1 MQVTFDPHNKEDI
14 ALISLIVG
22 KKGVIIS
29 QPTAISGTPQDK
41 RNSNS
46 RPIEIQ
52 AAILE
57 AVKNGHNTP
66 KKLRQ
71 NLSYTFCQLQRAT
84 RQLLKQRA
92 LTSTGH
98 TTCRRFHAN

>member
-22 KKGVIIS
+22 KKGVIIN
-29 QPTAISGTPQDK
+29 QPTTINGNTKHQGNK
-41 RNSNS
+41 
-46 RPIEIQ
+46 PIEIQ

-57 AVKNGHNTP
+57 AVRNGHNTP

-71 NLSYTFCQLQRAT
+71 NLNYTFCQLQRAT

>member
-29 QPTAISGTPQDK
+29 QPTTINGNNQNHHASK
-41 RNSNS
+41 
-46 RPIEIQ
+46 PIEIQ

-57 AVKNGHNTP
+57 AVRNGHNTP

-71 NLSYTFCQLQRAT
+71 NLDYTFCQLQRAT